1 MNLSSTLPF
10 GSLGEKNVQENSYIF
25 LCSGASYSWRLEV
38 SSAPPNVIQSMDC
51 GGLVIWALVIF
62 QDIIKKRNSFSLSL
76 LIKESL

>member
-1 MNLSSTLPF
+1 MYRRIPF
-10 GSLGEKNVQENSYIF
+10 GTYIF